1 MKVRGTVEF
10 RDVEMGVWVLVG
22 EDGRTYQISG
32 GRSSLLKEGQR
43 NLRDPGFLT
52 SPSLGFDNDYL
63 RYEKA
68 MLDEWMKREFVKR

>member
-1 MKVRGTVEF
+1 MRVRGTVEF

-43 NLRDPGFLT
+43 VEIDGDVDDAAVSVSMVGPVLRVR
-52 SPSLGFDNDYL
+52 SY
-63 RYEKA
+63 K
-68 MLDEWMKREFVKR
+68 VI

>member
-22 EDGRTYQISG
+22 EDGRTYQIAG

-43 NLRDPGFLT
+43 VEIDGDVDDGAMGISMVGPVLRVRGYKVL
-52 SPSLGFDNDYL
+52 
-63 RYEKA
+63 
-68 MLDEWMKREFVKR
+68 

>member
-22 EDGRTYQISG
+22 EDGQTYQITG

-43 NLRDPGFLT
+43 VEIEGDVDG
-52 SPSLGFDNDYL
+52 G
-63 RYEKA
+63 A
-68 MLDEWMKREFVKR
+68 MSVAMVGPVLKVRSYKVL

>member
-43 NLRDPGFLT
+43 VEGDGDVDDAAVSVSMVGPVLRVRGYKVL
-52 SPSLGFDNDYL
+52 
-63 RYEKA
+63 
-68 MLDEWMKREFVKR
+68 

>member
-10 RDVEMGVWVLVG
+10 RDVEMGVWVLIG

-43 NLRDPGFLT
+43 VEIDGDLDDAAVSVSMVGPVLRVR
-52 SPSLGFDNDYL
+52 SH
-63 RYEKA
+63 KA
-68 MLDEWMKREFVKR
+68 V

>member
-43 NLRDPGFLT
+43 VEIDGDVDD
-52 SPSLGFDNDYL
+52 G
-63 RYEKA
+63 A
-68 MLDEWMKREFVKR
+68 MGVAMVGPILKVRSHRVL

>member
-22 EDGRTYQISG
+22 EDGRTYQIVG

-43 NLRDPGFLT
+43 VEIDGDVDDGAVGVSMVGPVLRVR
-52 SPSLGFDNDYL
+52 SYKV
-63 RYEKA
+63 R
-68 MLDEWMKREFVKR
+68 

>member
-22 EDGRTYQISG
+22 DDGTTYQISG

-43 NLRDPGFLT
+43 VEIDGTVDGAAMGTAMVGPVLRVSGYRVL
-52 SPSLGFDNDYL
+52 
-63 RYEKA
+63 
-68 MLDEWMKREFVKR
+68 